1 MQLFRHFDCYS
12 PTRKYTFCRF
22 LLSFVLSLS
31 MLNHIEL
38 CSFSAG
44 MTATCLQSPQAFPP
58 HLPQVVP
65 CVLLVFRKVRL
76 YFSSNTLLFQFV
88 PLDSAYK
95 WRLFATSLRF
105 YIRSHQ
111 ATLSL
116 WTLRT
121 FNRFFLQTMVT
132 SHVANSTMCA
142 GVAITFIPMP
152 YSPLQASFR
161 ACHDA
166 YAMQWHCTIDF
177 SSFWNPLAPS
187 RRDIGNDFWQYG
199 KHRLKIA
206 FSRNLCLNMTRPA
219 RRGFMC
225 LQVCDPCSC
234 PAWLLTRGAVRWPCP
249 SWQCLLYTGRPYMS
263 TGRPY

>member
-1 MQLFRHFDCYS
+1 MI
-12 PTRKYTFCRF
+12 
-22 LLSFVLSLS
+22 V
-31 MLNHIEL
+31 
-38 CSFSAG
+38 
-44 MTATCLQSPQAFPP
+44 
-58 HLPQVVP
+58 
-65 CVLLVFRKVRL
+65 
-76 YFSSNTLLFQFV
+76 
-88 PLDSAYK
+88 
-95 WRLFATSLRF
+95 
-105 YIRSHQ
+105 SH
-111 ATLSL
+111 
-116 WTLRT
+116 
-121 FNRFFLQTMVT
+121 VT
-132 SHVANSTMCA
+132 SSTMCA

-152 YSPLQASFR
+152 YSPLQASFC

-249 SWQCLLYTGRPYMS
+249 SWQCLLYATSRIMS
-263 TGRPY
+263 TTSRDARNINNIQARFSKIHCKKAKIYPIPYSRVRVCAYMRMCGVRWTRAHVVCFYCKMRYNWCVSTTNVVVNSKTQSILCKMASRAPRAIAAYGFKYQMIFYSSPDTGKKSRKITVMRLLA